1 MLSNLHIENFAVIE
15 RVDVRFGEG
24 FNVLTGETGAGKS
37 ILIDSIGA
45 VLGGRVSKDCVRAGS
60 SRAVVTAAFL
70 APAADAWCEEN
81 GIEPE
86 QTLILQRQIT
96 ADGRSSCRVNG
107 VPVSVAQLRGL
118 GACLLDIH
126 GQNDGRQLMD
136 ESRHLAYLDAFAGV
150 QQETDAYQ
158 AAWHAYQETAAQIRR
173 LTMDELEKERLQRSL
188 SAEAAELEAA
198 GLRQGEEEELTAR
211 RDLLHNAERLTEWIN
226 QAYEALSGGDPSG
239 AGLAADAA
247 RCVTRAAAWAP
258 ELEQTAAQIQEAAC
272 TLEDAA
278 EQLRD
283 LLGTLD
289 FSPQEYDALE
299 TRISTLRRLQK
310 KYRTDETGLI
320 ERLADAKRQLD
331 EIAFS
336 EDRLTR
342 LEKELAARRAAAA
355 RAAAALTARRRA
367 AAAELE
373 GRIARELRDLS
384 MPSARFLVELEPIED
399 EPGFG
404 PTGADTVRF
413 LMSANAGM
421 APGRISKIASGGE
434 LSRIMLA
441 IKSVFAA
448 HDPVGTMVFDEID
461 TGVSGVAAQRV
472 GEKIAQLAAQ
482 RQILCIT
489 HLPQIAAM
497 ADWHFY
503 IEKAEC
509 GGMAKTSVTLL
520 GQDGRCRELA
530 RLHGGD
536 RVTQTTLASAQE
548 QLRAAEEWKRKRNPG
563 G

>member
-1 MLSNLHIENFAVIE
+1 MLLNLHIENFAVIE

-45 VLGGRVSKDCVRAGS
+45 VLGGRVSKECVRTGC

-81 GIEPE
+81 SVEPE
-86 QTLILQRQIT
+86 ETLILQRQIT

-107 VPVSVAQLRGL
+107 VPVSAAQLRML

-150 QQETDAYQ
+150 QQETAAYQ
-158 AAWHAYQETAAQIRR
+158 AAWQAYQETAGQIRR
-173 LTMDELEKERLQRSL
+173 LSMDELEKERLQRSL

-198 GLRQGEEEELTAR
+198 ELRQGEEEELSAR
-211 RDLLHNAERLTEWIN
+211 RDLLHNAERLTEWLN
-226 QAYEALSGGDPSG
+226 QAYEALSGGDPSA

-247 RCVTRAAAWAP
+247 RCADRAAAWAP
-258 ELEQTAAQIQEAAC
+258 ELEQTAGQIREAAG

-283 LLGTLD
+283 MLGTLD

-299 TRISTLRRLQK
+299 TRLSALRRLQK
-310 KYRTDETGLI
+310 KYRTDEAGLI
-320 ERLADAKRQLD
+320 GRLADAKRQLD

-336 EDRLTR
+336 EDRLAQ
-342 LEKELAARRAAAA
+342 LEKQLAARRAAASA
-355 RAAAALTARRRA
+355 AAAALTARRRA
-367 AAAELE
+367 AASALE
-373 GRIARELRDLS
+373 ARIAGELRELS
-384 MPSARFLVELEPIED
+384 MPSARFLVELEPVGD

-441 IKSVFAA
+441 IKSVFA
-448 HDPVGTMVFDEID
+448 
-461 TGVSGVAAQRV
+461 
-472 GEKIAQLAAQ
+472 
-482 RQILCIT
+482 
-489 HLPQIAAM
+489 
-497 ADWHFY
+497 
-503 IEKAEC
+503 
-509 GGMAKTSVTLL
+509 
-520 GQDGRCRELA
+520 
-530 RLHGGD
+530 
-536 RVTQTTLASAQE
+536 
-548 QLRAAEEWKRKRNPG
+548 
-563 G
+563 